1 MTRFGLL
8 NFQVFL
14 AEIEEKNEP
23 VAVSCAQLKRE
34 KAELM
39 SEVTTLQGSV
49 EKLKKELFKTGLE
62 NNGLVMVSK
71 TIVVSSSF
79 FQVFKNDEP
88 LWCIIDGTKKKS
100 SFNVF
105 FTLALGV

>member
-8 NFQVFL
+8 NFQVSL
-14 AEIEEKNEP
+14 AEIEEKNEL
-23 VAVSCAQLKRE
+23 VVVSCAQLKRE
-34 KAELM
+34 KAGLM

-49 EKLKKELFKTGLE
+49 EKLKKELFTTRLE
-62 NNGLVMVSK
+62 NDGLAMVSK

-88 LWCIIDGTKKKS
+88 LWCIIDGTKNQVS
-100 SFNVF
+100 MSFSPW
-105 FTLALGV
+105 L